1 MPAIRVIFINRFF
14 YPDHSA
20 TSQMLTDLAFGLA
33 ERGVV
38 VSVIT
43 SRLRYDDAKAR
54 LPARETVRGVR
65 VERIWTSRFG
75 RAGLIL
81 RTIDYLTFYFSA
93 AWTLARIARR
103 GDIVVAMT
111 DPPAFSILA
120 SVVAWVRGANNINWL
135 QDVFPEVAEVLQL
148 AGRNSAP
155 FFRPLLILRD
165 ISLRRASMNVAIGS
179 LMAERVL
186 QSGVEPGRIAI
197 IPNWA
202 DTTAIRPVPPSEN
215 RLRSDWG
222 LSGKFVVS
230 YSGNLGRAHGV
241 ETLLEAIV
249 TSGQTAGAPK
259 IHWLFIG
266 GGVGF
271 RQLQHA
277 TDELGLTNITFR
289 PYQPREQLA
298 ESLSVANVHVVLL
311 KPELEG
317 LIVPSKFYG
326 IAAAGRPIVFV
337 GSANGEIARLINQF
351 ECGVALASG
360 DGSGLSEAV
369 AMLARDPKRCH
380 QLGERA
386 RAMCEANFSK
396 ELAFTAWNDLLKS
409 FSVPR
414 PQSARTHLASSQR
427 NNEAC

>member
-1 MPAIRVIFINRFF
+1 MRVIFINRFF

-20 TSQMLTDLAFGLA
+20 TSQMLTDLAFGLV
-33 ERGVV
+33 ERGAD

-43 SRLRYDDAKAR
+43 SRLHYDDAKAR
-54 LPARETVRGVR
+54 LPARETVRGVH

-75 RAGLIL
+75 RAGLIP
-81 RTIDYLTFYFSA
+81 RSIDYLTFYFSA
-93 AWTLARIARR
+93 AWMLVRLARR

-120 SVVAWVRGANNINWL
+120 SVVASARGASNINWL
-135 QDVFPEVAEVLQL
+135 QDVFPEVAEALQL
-148 AGRNSAP
+148 AGRHSTRL
-155 FFRPLLILRD
+155 FRPLRILRD

-179 LMAERVL
+179 LMAERLL

-202 DTTAIRPVPPSEN
+202 DTAAILPVPSSEN
-215 RLRSDWG
+215 RLRSDWN
-222 LSGKFVVS
+222 LSDKFVVA
-230 YSGNLGRAHGV
+230 YSGNLGRAHGI

-249 TSGQTAGAPK
+249 TTGQTVDGAK

-271 RQLQHA
+271 EKLQTA
-277 TDELGLTNITFR
+277 TDELGMTNITFR

-298 ESLSVANVHVVLL
+298 ESLSVADVHVVLL
-311 KPELEG
+311 RPELEG

-337 GSANGEIARLINQF
+337 GALNGEIARLINQF
-351 ECGVALASG
+351 GCGVALASG
-360 DGSGLSEAV
+360 NDAGLAET
-369 AMLARDPKRCH
+369 LATLAKDPQRCR

-396 ELAFTAWNDLLKS
+396 ELAVTAWNDLLER
-409 FSVPR
+409 FAVPKPR
-414 PQSARTHLASSQR
+414 IARTHAAASQH
-427 NNEAC
+427 NKETC

>member
-1 MPAIRVIFINRFF
+1 MRVIFINRFF

-20 TSQMLTDLAFGLA
+20 TSQMLTDLAFGLV
-33 ERGVV
+33 ERGVT

-43 SRLRYDDAKAR
+43 SRLHYDDATAS
-54 LPARETVRGVR
+54 LPARETVRGVH

-81 RTIDYLTFYFSA
+81 RSIDYLTFYFSA
-93 AWTLARIARR
+93 AWTLARLAHR
-103 GDIVVAMT
+103 GDIIVAMT

-120 SVVAWVRGANNINWL
+120 SFVAWARGASSINWL
-135 QDVFPEVAEVLQL
+135 QDVFPEVAEALQL
-148 AGRNSAP
+148 AGRHSAYL
-155 FFRPLLILRD
+155 FRPLRIMRD

-179 LMAERVL
+179 LMAERLL
-186 QSGVEPGRIAI
+186 QSGVEPGRITV

-202 DTTAIRPVPPSEN
+202 DTAAIRPMPPSEN

-222 LSGKFVVS
+222 LSEKFVVA
-230 YSGNLGRAHGV
+230 YSGNLGRAHGI
-241 ETLLEAIV
+241 ETLLEAIA
-249 TSGQTAGAPK
+249 TSGQMAGGPE

-271 RQLQHA
+271 EQLRNA

-298 ESLSVANVHVVLL
+298 ESLSVADVHVVLL

-326 IAAAGRPIVFV
+326 IAAAGRPIVFA
-337 GSANGEIARLINQF
+337 GALNGEIARLIKQF
-351 ECGVALASG
+351 GCGVALASG
-360 DGSGLSEAV
+360 NGSGLSEAV
-369 AMLARDPKRCH
+369 ATLARDPKRCR

-386 RAMCEANFSK
+386 RTMCEANFSK
-396 ELAFTAWNDLLKS
+396 ELAITAWNDLLERL
-409 FSVPR
+409 SVPKPR
-414 PQSARTHLASSQR
+414 IARMHVVSSQH
-427 NNEAC
+427 NNETC